1 MRRRA
6 DANRMLIDTLKAMV
20 MLPLCLYLA
29 MALGFALLRRK
40 PRLARW
46 LIGLGFGLLLLFSLP
61 AVATLLQI
69 GLQGPVPQA
78 EVEAGD
84 AQAIVVLGGDG
95 NSFAPEFGGP
105 SVGTLTLE
113 RLRYAARLAKRTQ
126 LPLLVSAGSPRR
138 GEAPLSVAMASTLE
152 GEFGVSVRW
161 RESRSAD
168 TRENA
173 LFSAA
178 ILRAEGIERVLVV
191 THAWHEARALVEFER
206 AGMKPRAAG
215 TGWRKLRTGEL
226 GTWIPSA
233 RGLRESGWAMH
244 EWFGRL
250 WYLLT

>member
-1 MRRRA
+1 MSRRA
-6 DANRMLIDTLKAMV
+6 DANRMLTDTLKAMV

-29 MALGFALLRRK
+29 MALGFALRKRK

-46 LIGLGFGLLLLFSLP
+46 LIGAGFGLLLLLSVP
-61 AVATLLQI
+61 AVAIGLQI
-69 GLQGPVPQA
+69 SLQGPVPQA
-78 EVEAGD
+78 EIEAGD

-95 NSFAPEFGGP
+95 NSFAPEFGAP

-126 LPLLVSAGSPRR
+126 LPVLVTAGSARR

-152 GEFGVSVRW
+152 DEFGVKVRW

-191 THAWHEARALVEFER
+191 THAWHEARALVEFEQ
-206 AGMKPRAAG
+206 AGMQPRAAG
-215 TGWRKLRTGEL
+215 TGWRQLRPGDV

-233 RGLRESGWAMH
+233 RGLRESGWALH
-244 EWFGRL
+244 EWIGRL